1 MENKNFRSL
10 FWPILIIGI
19 GLIWLLAVLGVIPE
33 TNLLGLINLWPI
45 LLVAAGLKML
55 FGNRSQWVGAVI
67 AVLVLALAV
76 VVLMMG
82 PALGLPAAGTL
93 NSRSLSNPIDG
104 ATSASITID
113 LASQPSHFS
122 VVNDPANLFEAD
134 VDYYGSLIFD
144 ASGSPHR
151 FIKLDSAVSGASF
164 NLSPHPDATWD
175 IRLAQDVPLD
185 LRIDGGSGSGDLNLS
200 RVTLSALSL
209 DVGSGAFN
217 VVLPVGDQAY
227 QADFIGG
234 SGSLSIDLPAN
245 TPLTA
250 TFDGGSGSINLT
262 LPAGAEAQVEIQ
274 DKGSGSVNL
283 PDQFRQ
289 VSGGDEVGTWETAG
303 FSQAKAAIHIICQD
317 LGSGS
322 FSLR

>member
-19 GLIWLLAVLGVIPE
+19 GVIWLLSALGYIPE
-33 TNLLGLINLWPI
+33 ANLLGLVNLWP
-45 LLVAAGLKML
+45 LLLIAAGLKML
-55 FGNRSQWVGAVI
+55 FGRRSQWVGAVI
-67 AVLVLALAV
+67 AVLVLGISV
-76 VVLMMG
+76 VILVMG
-82 PALGLPAAGTL
+82 PVFGLPTAGTL
-93 NSRSLSNPIDG
+93 NSRSVSNALDE
-104 ATSASITID
+104 ATSASIVID

-134 VDYYGSLIFD
+134 VDYYGSLNFD

-151 FIKLDSAVSGASF
+151 FIKLNSAVSGTTF
-164 NLSPHPDATWD
+164 DLSPHPDANWD
-175 IRLAQDVPLD
+175 IRLAQDIPLD
-185 LRIDGGSGSGDLNLS
+185 LRIDGASGSGDLNLS
-200 RVTLSALSL
+200 GVTVSALSL

-227 QADFIGG
+227 QADFTAG

-262 LPAGAEAQVEIQ
+262 LPAGAEAQVEI
-274 DKGSGSVNL
+274 
-283 PDQFRQ
+283 
-289 VSGGDEVGTWETAG
+289 
-303 FSQAKAAIHIICQD
+303 
-317 LGSGS
+317 
-322 FSLR
+322 